1 MKLSPLLCSATL
13 VAALALPASVVA
25 QTLLD
30 DYSSDLFSTHYVQ
43 KNVPGFTSG
52 GWNVTSGQLMP
63 DTSNTNGYVA
73 FVWKDNA
80 LQNVGDSF
88 TIDLHISKLAFDH
101 NGGLA
106 VWTSNTSTFDRVFEP
121 RLGGHGSAYTFVSTD
136 ENGVDQVD
144 TMDVSTLA
152 NVKLTVALAD
162 RGAGGNDAHLTAT
175 VSFVLNGSAGFFS
188 HDYLLEGFTG
198 PLYVGPSDWQ
208 GHGADV
214 SFDNLTFTAASAVPE
229 PSTFAALLGATA
241 LGLVGWRRRA
251 AKLRAQS

>member
-1 MKLSPLLCSATL
+1 MKLPLHFRSAF
-13 VAALALPASVVA
+13 VAATLALPAIVGA

-30 DYSSDLFSTHYVQ
+30 DYSTDLFATHYVQ

-52 GWNVTSGQLMP
+52 GWNITSGRLMP
-63 DTSNTNGYVA
+63 DTSATNGYVA
-73 FVWKDNA
+73 YVWKNNA

-88 TIDLHISKLAFDH
+88 TIDLQIGNYAFDH

-121 RLGGHGSAYTFVSTD
+121 RLSSNGSAYAFVSTD
-136 ENGVDQVD
+136 EEGVDHVD
-144 TMDVSTLA
+144 TMDVFTLS

-162 RGAGGNDAHLTAT
+162 RGAGGNDSHLTAT
-175 VSFVLNGSAGFFS
+175 VNFVLNGSTGSFT
-188 HDYLLEGFTG
+188 HDYLLAGFTG

-208 GHGADV
+208 GSGPDV

-229 PSTFAALLGATA
+229 PSTYAALLGAGA

-251 AKLRAQS
+251 AKLRTRS